1 MSTKNPN
8 NSFDSATFL
17 KTVPHKPG
25 VYRMISIDEKIL
37 YVGKAKDLKN
47 RVASYFRD
55 NIANSRTYSMV
66 KQICDV
72 HFTITATEAEALL
85 LESNLIKKYQPRY
98 NVLLRDDKSYP
109 NIFLSK
115 DKYPRLSF
123 HRGAKKAKGQY
134 FGPYPS
140 AGAVRETL
148 SLLQKLF
155 QVRQCENSYFRNRSR
170 PCLQFQIKR
179 CTAPCTNEISE
190 KDYKQGVSHT
200 VKFLQGKSQEVIEEL
215 VKQMDSA
222 SESLAFEQAA
232 VHRDQI
238 EQLRMISQQQ
248 SISSDG
254 QSNVDVIAIQ
264 FASNVAS
271 VQVLTIR
278 NGNNLGNKNFFPKL
292 PRIYSN
298 VYDLA
303 LNSGVSNTEEVDIEK
318 VIVEEIEV
326 KDTLQKEASEVSS
339 VINGSSTERSNV
351 NRDQSI
357 DQEIDTLSEEG
368 IESPEESILSSFIA
382 QYYMSREIPNAVLLS
397 HVPEGVD
404 VLEEMLSLKAERKV
418 KLSHRLRGDRVRWVD
433 MATRNAQHALATHL
447 ASKSGIQKRVLALQE
462 ELNLDYIP
470 ARMECFDI
478 SHTMGEATVASCV
491 VFGLEGPI
499 KSEYRRYNITDIVG
513 GDDYAAMKQV
523 LQRRFKKVV
532 EKTKGHEKENK
543 LPDILFID
551 GGKGQVTQAVDVLS
565 DLQISGVDIIG
576 VTKGEGRRQD
586 MDTLTILSDC
596 GSGDESDDKGKN
608 NQLKEKLYLPA
619 HSSALHLVQQI
630 RDEAHR
636 FAISGHRQRRQKTRN
651 TSPLEGIPGLGP
663 KRRQDLLKRFGGI
676 RAITRASVDEL
687 AKVNGVSAKLAEKI
701 YDVFHSD

>member
-1 MSTKNPN
+1 MSVKNPN
-8 NSFDSATFL
+8 QSFDSVTFL

-25 VYRMISIDEKIL
+25 VYRMISVDEKIL
-37 YVGKAKDLKN
+37 YVGKAKDLKS
-47 RVASYFRD
+47 RVSSYFRD

-72 HFTITATEAEALL
+72 QITITATEAEALL
-85 LESNLIKKYQPRY
+85 LESNLIKKHQPRY
-98 NVLLRDDKSYP
+98 NILLRDDKSYP
-109 NIFLSK
+109 NIYLSK
-115 DKYPRLSF
+115 DQFPRLSF

-155 QVRQCENSYFRNRSR
+155 QVRQCENSYYSNRSR

-179 CTAPCTNEISE
+179 CTAPCTNEITE
-190 KDYKQGVSHT
+190 KEYQQGVAHT
-200 VKFLQGKSQEVIEEL
+200 VKFLQGKSQQVIDEL
-215 VKQMDSA
+215 VQQMDHA
-222 SESLAFEQAA
+222 ATKLEFEQAA
-232 VHRDQI
+232 AHRDKI
-238 EQLRMISQQQ
+238 EQLRKISQQQ

-254 QSNVDVIAIQ
+254 QSNVDVIALQ

-292 PRIYSN
+292 PKMYETLKGEDSFS
-298 VYDLA
+298 A
-303 LNSGVSNTEEVDIEK
+303 ENTEEDSSKTMIVDS
-318 VIVEEIEV
+318 
-326 KDTLQKEASEVSS
+326 KE
-339 VINGSSTERSNV
+339 SN
-351 NRDQSI
+351 
-357 DQEIDTLSEEG
+357 
-368 IESPEESILSSFIA
+368 PEESILSSFLA
-382 QYYMSREIPNAVLLS
+382 QYYMSREIPNEVLLS
-397 HVPEGVD
+397 HLPED
-404 VLEEMLSLKAERKV
+404 SKILQEMLTLKAERKV
-418 KLSHRLRGDRVRWVD
+418 ILSYRLRGDRVRWVE

-447 ASKSGIQKRVLALQE
+447 ASKAGIQKRVLALQE
-462 ELNLDYIP
+462 ELSLDYIP

-513 GDDYAAMKQV
+513 GDDYGAMKQV
-523 LQRRFKKVV
+523 LQRRFKKVID
-532 EKTKGHEKENK
+532 KNNKEEGK

-586 MDTLTILSDC
+586 MDKLTILS
-596 GSGDESDDKGKN
+596 ENTNK
-608 NQLKEKLYLPA
+608 KEDLFLPA

-651 TSPLEGIPGLGP
+651 TSPLEGIAGLGP
-663 KRRQDLLKRFGGI
+663 KRRQDLLKQFGGI
-676 RAITRASVDEL
+676 RAITGASADEL
-687 AKVNGVSAKLAEKI
+687 SKVNGISAKLAEKI
-701 YDVFHSD
+701 YDMFHSE

>member
-1 MSTKNPN
+1 MSVKNPN
-8 NSFDSATFL
+8 QSFDSAGFL

-25 VYRMISIDEKIL
+25 VYRMISLDEKIL
-37 YVGKAKDLKN
+37 YVGKAKDLKS
-47 RVASYFRD
+47 RISSYFRD

-72 HFTITATEAEALL
+72 QITITATEAEALL

-98 NVLLRDDKSYP
+98 NILLRDDKSYP
-109 NIFLSK
+109 NIYLSK
-115 DKYPRLSF
+115 DKFPRLSF

-155 QVRQCENSYFRNRSR
+155 QVRQCENSYYSNRSR

-179 CTAPCTNEISE
+179 CTAPCTNEITE
-190 KDYKQGVSHT
+190 KDYQQGVAHT
-200 VKFLQGKSQEVIEEL
+200 VKFLQGKSQQVIDEL
-215 VKQMDSA
+215 VQQMDHA
-222 SESLAFEQAA
+222 AAKLEFEQAA
-232 VHRDQI
+232 GHRDKI
-238 EQLRMISQQQ
+238 EQLRKISQQQ

-254 QSNVDVIAIQ
+254 QSNVDVIALQ

-292 PRIYSN
+292 PKMYKT
-298 VYDLA
+298 
-303 LNSGVSNTEEVDIEK
+303 LNGEDSFSADK
-318 VIVEEIEV
+318 IVEESSETMMV
-326 KDTLQKEASEVSS
+326 DSKECSH
-339 VINGSSTERSNV
+339 
-351 NRDQSI
+351 
-357 DQEIDTLSEEG
+357 
-368 IESPEESILSSFIA
+368 EESILSSFLA
-382 QYYMSREIPNAVLLS
+382 QYYISREIPSEVLLS
-397 HVPEGVD
+397 HVPED
-404 VLEEMLSLKAERKV
+404 SKILQEMLTLKAERKV
-418 KLSHRLRGDRVRWVD
+418 SLSYRLRGDRVRWVE

-447 ASKSGIQKRVLALQE
+447 ASKAGIQKRVLALQE
-462 ELNLDYIP
+462 ELSLDYIP

-499 KSEYRRYNITDIVG
+499 KTEYRRYNINDIVG

-523 LQRRFKKVV
+523 LQRRFKKVID
-532 EKTKGHEKENK
+532 KDNKEESK

-586 MDTLTILSDC
+586 MDKLTILS
-596 GSGDESDDKGKN
+596 ENTNK
-608 NQLKEKLYLPA
+608 KEDLFLPA

-636 FAISGHRQRRQKTRN
+636 FAISGHRQRRQKARN
-651 TSPLEGIPGLGP
+651 TSPLEGIAGLGP
-663 KRRQDLLKRFGGI
+663 KRRQDLLKQFGGI
-676 RAITRASVDEL
+676 RAITSASADEL
-687 AKVNGVSAKLAEKI
+687 SKVNGISAKLAEKI
-701 YDVFHSD
+701 YDMFHTE

>member
-8 NSFDSATFL
+8 QRFDSASFL

-25 VYRMISIDEKIL
+25 VYRMISEDENIL

-72 HFTITATEAEALL
+72 RVTITSTEAEALL

-98 NVLLRDDKSYP
+98 NILLRDDKSYP

-115 DKYPRLSF
+115 DQFPRLTF

-155 QVRQCENSYFRNRSR
+155 QVRQCENSYFSNRSR
-170 PCLQFQIKR
+170 PCLQYQIKR
-179 CTAPCTNEISE
+179 CTAPCTNEITDV
-190 KDYKQGVSHT
+190 DYQQGVDHT
-200 VKFLQGKSQEVIEEL
+200 VKFLQGKSQQVIDEL
-215 VKQMDSA
+215 VQQMDVASA
-222 SESLAFEQAA
+222 NLAFEQAA
-232 VHRDQI
+232 TYRDKI
-238 EQLRMISQQQ
+238 EQLRQISQQQ
-248 SISSDG
+248 SISKDG
-254 QSNVDVIAIQ
+254 QSNVDVVAIQ
-264 FASNVAS
+264 YASNVAS

-292 PRIYSN
+292 PRAYKNTVEDSQPKSTDGIQ
-298 VYDLA
+298 
-303 LNSGVSNTEEVDIEK
+303 NSF
-318 VIVEEIEV
+318 EEI
-326 KDTLQKEASEVSS
+326 D
-339 VINGSSTERSNV
+339 INH
-351 NRDQSI
+351 
-357 DQEIDTLSEEG
+357 
-368 IESPEESILSSFIA
+368 PEESILSSFLA
-382 QYYMSREIPNAVLLS
+382 QYYMSREIPNEILLS
-397 HVPEGVD
+397 HAPKD
-404 VLEEMLSLKAERKV
+404 LAVLEQMLTLKAERKV
-418 KLSHRLRGDRVRWVD
+418 ALSHRLRGDRVRWVE
-433 MATRNAQHALATHL
+433 MAMRNAQHALATHL
-447 ASKSGIQKRVLALQE
+447 ASKAGIQKRVLALQE
-462 ELNLDYIP
+462 ELDLDYIP

-499 KSEYRRYNITDIVG
+499 KSEYRRYNINDIVG

-532 EKTKGHEKENK
+532 DKNNAGNNDKEKK

-586 MDTLTILSDC
+586 MDTLTILSNHDSEK
-596 GSGDESDDKGKN
+596 GFDSD

-636 FAISGHRQRRQKTRN
+636 FAISGHRQKRQKARN

-663 KRRQDLLKRFGGI
+663 KRRQDLLKQFGGI
-676 RAITRASVDEL
+676 RAITRASVEEL
-687 AKVNGVSAKLAEKI
+687 SKVNGISANLAEKI
-701 YDVFHSD
+701 YDVFHSE